1 MTETPESPSRVRRRK
16 PAPTHK
22 RNLLTALGG
31 LFGALAMSVIAGV
44 LIAAAVTPA
53 VALSGT
59 AAGAAVDLFENLP
72 NHIDPGTQAEPS
84 VIYATDADGNRK
96 EIASFYTQNRVEKG
110 WGEINQYVKDAA
122 VAVEDPGFYTHGGV
136 NVVSAARAAVQNLV
150 AGDGPGASTI
160 TMQYVRNVL
169 IQESYNIMDEEES
182 AQAYQEA
189 MEVSIDR
196 KLKEMRLAIS
206 LEKKFTKDEI
216 LLGYLNIA
224 LFGGQVYG
232 IESAA
237 QYFYGKSANDVSIA
251 EAASLIAIV
260 NAPQAYR
267 IDSEDNLERNQD
279 RRDYILD
286 RMLFHGKITEAQHEE
301 AIATPVEPNITPRQS
316 GCSAVTDI
324 GLGHFCNYVKLYI
337 ENDPTFGNDPAER
350 YFNLSRGGF
359 EIDTTIDL
367 ELQAA
372 SYEAFQENIPAQYD
386 GFDAGG
392 AAVTVE
398 VGTGRVLQMNQNRQF
413 HEDQAVIEENP
424 DLTAINFNTDFE
436 YGGSEGFQ
444 IGSTIKPF
452 NLANWLK
459 QGRSLNETVR
469 GNGYEW
475 NYSSIPANCMPGGV
489 YQQSGGWR
497 TKNHNNLQYGNRNV
511 LYAMAYSI
519 NASFINMTQKTDMCD
534 IMALAEDM
542 GLHHAKAEGPE
553 DDRSLDRV
561 PVATYAGTDYIAPIT
576 MAAAYAGFSGQGVV
590 CTPIP
595 IDKIFDREGTEVSFT
610 QNECNQA
617 IDPAIA
623 AGVAYALE
631 YNVKNGIGGH
641 ARSYSGVPH
650 FAKTGTTDDYWDH
663 WTVGGSTE
671 VATALWTGNVLGKV
685 NTEYSGLPYDG
696 DRVFGMILNAADG
709 IYGGQAFDRPDES
722 AFKVKT
728 KAVPNTAGKTVAE
741 TRNMLETL
749 GFEVTEAGE
758 RDSSVTAGLV
768 AGTDPEGGGQAPEG
782 STIAIYVSN
791 GQMSEVPANLVGR
804 SADDARSALQRAG
817 FSNISVTCEGGGN
830 ASGSS
835 QVASV
840 NPSGGSEA
848 NQDSQI
854 TLRVVCETPDDD
866 DDDRGNDD
874 GGNNGRGNGRGD

>member
-1 MTETPESPSRVRRRK
+1 MTETPESPSRVRRRR

-22 RNLLTALGG
+22 RNLMTALGG

-84 VIYATDADGNRK
+84 VIYAKTKDGKRSA
-96 EIASFYTQNRVEKG
+96 IASFYTQNRVEKG
-110 WGEINQYVKDAA
+110 WDDINQYVKDAA
-122 VAVEDPGFYTHGGV
+122 VAVEDPGFYSHGGV

-150 AGDGPGASTI
+150 AGEGPGASTI
-160 TMQYVRNVL
+160 SMQYVRNVL
-169 IQESYNIMDEEES
+169 IQDSYNIMDEEES
-182 AQAYQEA
+182 ARAYAEA

-206 LEKKFTKDEI
+206 IEKKFTKDEI

-237 QYFYGKSANDVSIA
+237 QYFDGKSAKDVTLP
-251 EAASLIAIV
+251 EAASLVAIV

-267 IDSEDNLERNQD
+267 IDYADNIERNTD
-279 RRDYILD
+279 RRDYILE
-286 RMLFHGKITEAQHEE
+286 RMLVHDKITQEQYDA
-301 AIATPVEPNITPRQS
+301 AIATPVEPNITERKS
-316 GCSAVTDI
+316 GCSAVTNM

-372 SYEAFQENIPAQYD
+372 THEAFQENIPPQYP
-386 GFDAGG
+386 GYDAGG

-413 HEDQAVIEENP
+413 SEDETTLAENP
-424 DLTAINFNTDFE
+424 DLTAINFNTDNE
-436 YGGSEGFQ
+436 YGGASGFQ

-459 QGRSLNETVR
+459 QGRSLNQTMR
-469 GNGYEW
+469 GN
-475 NYSSIPANCMPGGV
+475 NYTWQNSSVKANCLPGGV
-489 YQQSGGWR
+489 YSHTGTGD
-497 TKNHNNLQYGNRNV
+497 TKNHNNFQYGNRSV
-511 LYAMAYSI
+511 LYATAYSV
-519 NASFINMTQKTDMCD
+519 NAIFMRMTQATDMCD
-534 IMALAEDM
+534 IIDLAEDM
-542 GLHHAKAEGPE
+542 GLHQATDKNADG
-553 DDRSLDRV
+553 DRSLDRV
-561 PVATYAGTDYIAPIT
+561 PGTTYAGYDNIAPIT
-576 MAAAYAGFSGQGVV
+576 MAAAYAGFSGKGVV

-595 IDKIFDREGTEVSFT
+595 IDKITDRNGNDVAFT
-610 QNECNQA
+610 KNECNQA
-617 IDPAIA
+617 IDPAVA

-631 YNVKNGIGGH
+631 YTVKNGIATQ

-650 FAKTGTTDDYWDH
+650 FAKTGTTDDYVDH

-671 VATALWTGNVLGKV
+671 VATAVLTGNVVGKV
-685 NTEYSGLPYDG
+685 STEYSGLPFDG

-709 IYGGQAFDRPDES
+709 IYGGQAFDRPDQS
-722 AFKVKT
+722 AFIVKT

-741 TRNMLETL
+741 ATNMLETL
-749 GFEVTEAGE
+749 GFDVTEAGE

-768 AGTDPEGGGQAPEG
+768 AGTDPAGGSQAPEG
-782 STIAIYVSN
+782 SSIALYVSN
-791 GQMSEVPANLVGR
+791 GQMSRIPDNLVGR
-804 SADDARSALQRAG
+804 SASEAVSALQRAG
-817 FSNISVTCEGGGN
+817 FSSVSVSCEGGGN
-830 ASGSS
+830 ASGNST
-835 QVASV
+835 VASV
-840 NPSGGSEA
+840 NPGSGSEA
-848 NQDSQI
+848 KQESQI
-854 TLRVVCETPDDD
+854 TVRVSCERDSDSE
-866 DDDRGNDD
+866 GNS
-874 GGNNGRGNGRGD
+874 GNNGNNNSDD